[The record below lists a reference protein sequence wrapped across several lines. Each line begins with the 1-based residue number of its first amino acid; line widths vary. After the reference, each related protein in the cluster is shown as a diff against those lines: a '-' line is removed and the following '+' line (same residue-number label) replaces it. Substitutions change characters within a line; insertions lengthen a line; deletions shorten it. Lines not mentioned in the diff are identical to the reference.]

1 MAGLTKTK
9 KEEALPFPNLTKDP
23 TKLPIWRSY
32 SGQNPYLVTSSNST
46 SQSGGT
52 WTTYW
57 GYYGG
62 DTVNSNTLDSYV
74 TVLNLTN
81 LSNPII
87 IGVMLGRY
95 SNSGSTDHR
104 FRITV
109 DGKQYIIDANT
120 FEGRLCLGSLYNP
133 TQSTTNGATGRF
145 YAQGATGVNNV
156 HYPRYFYDTAEQP
169 IYTFQDGMPTLYA
182 ESSFKFEDYVSSVLT
197 FNDYNAA
204 YVQYQ
209 TLGVV

>member
-32 SGQNPYLVTSSNST
+32 SGSNPYLCTT
-46 SQSGGT
+46 AGAATQSGSS
-52 WTTYW
+52 WTSYW
-57 GYYGG
+57 PFYGG
-62 DTVNSNTLDSYV
+62 DTVNSNTLNSYV

-87 IGVMLGRY
+87 IGIMLGRY

-109 DGKQYIIDANT
+109 DGKQYIIDANA

-133 TQSTTNGATGRF
+133 TQSTANGATGRF
-145 YAQGATGVNNV
+145 YPNGATGANA
-156 HYPRYFYDTAEQP
+156 HYARYHYDTAEQP
-169 IYTFQDGMPTLYA
+169 IHTFQDGMPMLYA

-197 FNDYNAA
+197 LNDYNAA

-209 TLGVV
+209 TLGIV